1 MLSKFLIPPRVFE
14 RSEWDAIHPAPGNSG
29 YSVIVL
35 TPLGSF
41 IVSFDGD
48 NNYRDRTE
56 QGIEFLF

>member
-1 MLSKFLIPPRVFE
+1 M
-14 RSEWDAIHPAPGNSG
+14 RSEWDAVHPAPGNSG
-29 YSVIVL
+29 DPVIVL

-48 NNYRDRTE
+48 NNHRERTE